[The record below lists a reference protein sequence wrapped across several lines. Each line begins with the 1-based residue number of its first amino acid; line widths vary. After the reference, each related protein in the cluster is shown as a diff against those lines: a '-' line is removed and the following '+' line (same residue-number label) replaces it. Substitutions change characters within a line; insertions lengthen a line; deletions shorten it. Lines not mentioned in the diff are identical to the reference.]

1 MEAVYPG
8 GGVPWRGGRV
18 MIIAIDGPAAAGKGT
33 LAARLAGHYGLPHL
47 DTGLL
52 YRAVAHVMVARGL
65 DVDDATAAA
74 AVARTIDLS
83 DLSDRALRG
92 HTAGDFASRVAVHA
106 EVRNALLAFQQR
118 FAGRPGGAVLDGR
131 DIGTAVC
138 PEADV
143 KIFVTASPEVRAR
156 RRTAELAAKG
166 RPVEYERILSE
177 IRERDARDSGREA
190 APMKMAADAHLLD
203 TTDKDIETA
212 FRAAVDIIER
222 AKAGRGQA

>member
-1 MEAVYPG
+1 MQA
-8 GGVPWRGGRV
+8 

-33 LAARLAGHYGLPHL
+33 LAARLAGHFGLPYL

-52 YRAVAHVMVARGL
+52 YRAVGRRMLEGQL
-65 DVDDATAAA
+65 DPDDAAA
-74 AVARTIDLS
+74 AARVASGLDPATLADPT
-83 DLSDRALRG
+83 LRG
-92 HTAGDFASRVAVHA
+92 REAGEIASRVGVHA
-106 EVRNALLAFQQR
+106 EVRRALLAFQR
-118 FAGRPGGAVLDGR
+118 DFARQPGGAVLDGR

-166 RPVEYERILSE
+166 RPVDYERILSE
-177 IRERDARDSGREA
+177 IHERDARDSGRAA

>member
-1 MEAVYPG
+1 MQA
-8 GGVPWRGGRV
+8 

-33 LAARLAGHYGLPHL
+33 LASRLAGHFGLPYL

-52 YRAVAHVMVARGL
+52 YRAVGRRMLEGQL
-65 DVDDATAAA
+65 DPDDAAA
-74 AVARTIDLS
+74 AARVASGLDPATLADPT
-83 DLSDRALRG
+83 LRG
-92 HTAGDFASRVAVHA
+92 REAGEIASRVGVHA
-106 EVRNALLAFQQR
+106 EVRRALLAFQR
-118 FAGRPGGAVLDGR
+118 DFARQPGGAVLDGR

-138 PEADV
+138 PQADV

-166 RPVEYERILSE
+166 RPVDYERILGE
-177 IRERDARDSGREA
+177 IHERDARDSGRAA